1 MLRKLVFGLSLAVL
15 AIADVTDTTAQPD
28 TSATS
33 KDPRKAEVMTE
44 EPIPTPDAESNA
56 QAKEPEKPKMVK
68 PPGND
73 AEYWNPNDPPP
84 EYVPAELTPE
94 EQEKFKTA
102 PDGLPYRFPTIWALS
117 ARNPDEPW
125 DTPVLKEMHSMIQ
138 DWPIP

>member
-1 MLRKLVFGLSLAVL
+1 
-15 AIADVTDTTAQPD
+15 
-28 TSATS
+28 
-33 KDPRKAEVMTE
+33 
-44 EPIPTPDAESNA
+44 
-56 QAKEPEKPKMVK
+56 MVK

-102 PDGLPYRFPTIWALS
+102 PDGLPYRFPIIWALS
-117 ARNPDEPW
+117 ARNPEEPW

-138 DWPIP
+138 DWPIPQTYDYDPDIPETHQPIRVSGEKYKELFSNGP